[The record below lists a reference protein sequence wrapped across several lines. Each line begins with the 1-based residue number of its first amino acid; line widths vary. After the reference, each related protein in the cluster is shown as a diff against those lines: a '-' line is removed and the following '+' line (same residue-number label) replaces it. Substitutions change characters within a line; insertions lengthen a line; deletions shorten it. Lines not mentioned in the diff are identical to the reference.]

1 MLNYLLTVVIPCTDG
16 THHLENLLNDLN
28 LQKSFK
34 GTRVIVSTHPDDNES
49 IGTVGRLRESKSLC
63 YPVIYVPGGTV
74 AQSRNAGLKHV
85 STNFVLFINDNTR
98 LLSDDIILRSIRKIR
113 DERLELV
120 TCPVKSVSCGI
131 KPFLFSSVI
140 RFEKMV
146 VRMIVPFASGEFF
159 LTRTGLARKKG
170 GFDQDILHS
179 SDFAL
184 SCKYSMS
191 SFGSMDECVGLDR
204 SGHTN
209 YRYFLDLILNR
220 NNPEFFKHITGY
232 QI

>member
-1 MLNYLLTVVIPCTDG
+1 MLNYLLTVVIPCTSGD
-16 THHLENLLNDLN
+16 HHLENLLNDLN

-63 YPVIYVPGGTV
+63 YPIIYVPGGTV

-85 STNFVLFINDNTR
+85 STNYVLFINDNTR
-98 LLSDDIILRSIRKIR
+98 LLNDDIILRSIRKMR

-120 TCPVKSVSCGI
+120 TCPVRSMSDGV
-131 KPFLFSSVI
+131 KPSLFSSVI
-140 RFEKMV
+140 RFEKMI
-146 VRMIVPFASGEFF
+146 VRMVVPFASGEFF

-179 SDFAL
+179 SDFSL
-184 SCKYSMS
+184 SCKYSMN
-191 SFGSMDECVGLDR
+191 SFGVMDKCVGLDR
-204 SGHTN
+204 SEFTHF
-209 YRYFLDLILNR
+209 RYFIDLILNR
-220 NNPEFFKHITGY
+220 SNPEFFKSNPGY

>member
-1 MLNYLLTVVIPCTDG
+1 MLNYLLTVVIPCTNG
-16 THHLENLLNDLN
+16 NHHLENLLNDLN

-34 GTRVIVSTHPDDNES
+34 GTRVIVSAHPDDNES

-63 YPVIYVPGGTV
+63 YPIIYVPGGTV
-74 AQSRNAGLKHV
+74 AQSRNAGLKNV

-98 LLSDDIILRSIRKIR
+98 LLNDDIILRSIRKMR

-120 TCPVKSVSCGI
+120 TCPVRSISDGV
-131 KPFLFSSVI
+131 KPLLFSSVI

-146 VRMIVPFASGEFF
+146 VRMVVPFASGEFF

-184 SCKYSMS
+184 SCKYSMN
-191 SFGSMDECVGLDR
+191 SFGVMDKCVGLDR
-204 SGHTN
+204 SEFAN
-209 YRYFLDLILNR
+209 YRYFLDLIINR
-220 NNPEFFKHITGY
+220 SNPEFFKSNPGY